1 MLCGLFVVL
10 KSTLINVIVLV
21 FVVTTSMFIALL
33 TLYFV
38 VTTSVLIAV
47 SIWLFFCVCWR
58 GASMFLD
65 SVLKFY
71 FPVSVRIA
79 FTCCSVA

>member
-1 MLCGLFVVL
+1 ML

-38 VTTSVLIAV
+38 VTTSVLIDV
-47 SIWLFFCVCWR
+47 SIWLFFVCV
-58 GASMFLD
+58 GAAQACSWIPCSNSIFLCPFALHLL
-65 SVLKFY
+65 VVVW
-71 FPVSVRIA
+71 PQ
-79 FTCCSVA
+79 TC